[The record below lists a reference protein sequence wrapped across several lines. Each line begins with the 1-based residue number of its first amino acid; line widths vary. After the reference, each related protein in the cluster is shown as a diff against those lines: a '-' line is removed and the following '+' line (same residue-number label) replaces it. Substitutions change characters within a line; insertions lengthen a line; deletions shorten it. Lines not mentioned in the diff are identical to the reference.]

1 MMLAITTI
9 ESLAKRCSWAALLL
23 HFSGAISLAIALSLL
38 VSAPAQAATAGNTF
52 VYRLDAGDIVNIY
65 VYEEEDLSQEVEIG
79 DSGVITYPLLG
90 EVNVRGLTLNELEMA
105 ITSRLIDEEFL
116 INPDITI
123 NIIEY
128 RPFYID
134 GEVEEPGSYP
144 FEPGLTLRIAVT
156 LAGGFTER
164 ASRRNIDILPVP
176 KMINSDNILETR
188 INPGD
193 IITVSQRLF

>member
-1 MMLAITTI
+1 MLAITTF

-23 HFSGAISLAIALSLL
+23 YFSGANSLAIALSLL
-38 VSAPAQAATAGNTF
+38 VSAPAQAASAGNAF

-90 EVNVRGLTLNELEMA
+90 EVNVRGLSINELETVIA
-105 ITSRLIDEEFL
+105 TRLIDEEFL
-116 INPDITI
+116 IAPDVTI
-123 NIIEY
+123 NIVEY

-134 GEVEEPGSYP
+134 GEVEAPGAYP
-144 FEPGLTLRIAVT
+144 FEPGLTLRMAVT

-164 ASRRNIDILPVP
+164 ASRRNIDILPEP
-176 KMINSDNILETR
+176 SMINSDNILETR